1 MLSLIEPLVT
11 NLARDGRCYSNT
23 FLAFPRWYEY
33 LDVDRNN
40 STGVCQVV
48 NLKLPA
54 DLTLIV
60 MAILDMALYL
70 AGLVAVGFVIYGA
83 IQYVTSRGEP
93 EGVRDAQSTII
104 NALIGLVIALI
115 ATGVVHFIGSQIK

>member
-70 AGLVAVGFVIYGA
+70 AGLVAVGFVMELSNMLRAVASQKVY
-83 IQYVTSRGEP
+83 
-93 EGVRDAQSTII
+93 
-104 NALIGLVIALI
+104 
-115 ATGVVHFIGSQIK
+115 ATPRAPLLTHLLDW